1 MITIIE
7 RDTTNAVDAFRVAV
21 GTTAAA
27 ITSAPYA
34 CKRGVGV
41 KASPS
46 NAGVIYVGP
55 SDVTAGSTPATDGW
69 PLAAGEE
76 LFLPL
81 DDPRAVYAIASVANQ
96 QLYVVLV

>member
-1 MITIIE
+1 MITNIE
-7 RDTTNAVDAFRVAV
+7 RDTTNALDAFRVTV

-27 ITSAPYA
+27 ITATAFA
-34 CKRGVGV
+34 CKRGVGL
-41 KASPS
+41 KADVGNS
-46 NAGVIYVGP
+46 GTIYVGP

-81 DDPRAVYAIASVANQ
+81 DDPRSLYAIASAASQ
-96 QLYVVLV
+96 QLHVVVV